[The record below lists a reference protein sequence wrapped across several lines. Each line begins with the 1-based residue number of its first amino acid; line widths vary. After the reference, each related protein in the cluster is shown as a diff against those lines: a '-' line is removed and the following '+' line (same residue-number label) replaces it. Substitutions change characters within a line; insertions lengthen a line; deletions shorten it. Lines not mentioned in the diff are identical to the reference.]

1 MVIYFKNFF
10 YEFMLFIYLSYIYFM
25 SKKKTGIL
33 LINLGSPKDL
43 TKKSVREYL
52 KVFLSDDYVLDLPKI
67 LQQIILR
74 VFILPFRPKSTLEA
88 YEQIWTSE
96 GSPLILSTESI
107 AKKLSSK
114 TGWDV
119 DFAMRYEDPSIENA
133 LLNFKNKGI
142 NKIIVISLYPHNAMA
157 TTITTEMET
166 RIVANKVSEDFELTF
181 TKPFFDNEIYI
192 NAVSNSIK
200 PFIEKA
206 SFDKIIFSYHGIP
219 KRQAKKTDE
228 TGEHCFST
236 GNCCEVEG
244 AGSKDCYRSHTRI
257 ASDLTAKKLGLNDD
271 QWEVAYQSRLGPGW
285 LTPFTDRRLAEL
297 PEEGK
302 NNIAVLCPSFISD
315 CLETLEEIDIRGRK
329 TFFDAGGK
337 NMTYIPC
344 LNDSEDTITLLENLV
359 KSS

>member
-1 MVIYFKNFF
+1 
-10 YEFMLFIYLSYIYFM
+10 M
-25 SKKKTGIL
+25 SKNTTGIL
-33 LINLGSPKDL
+33 LINLGSPKKL

-74 VFILPFRPKSTLEA
+74 VFILPFRPKKTLEA
-88 YEQIWTSE
+88 YELIWTPE
-96 GSPLILSTESI
+96 GSPLIISTESI
-107 AKKLSSK
+107 ANKLSLK

-119 DFAMRYEDPSIENA
+119 DYAMRYEDPSIENA

-142 NKIIVISLYPHNAMA
+142 YKIIVISLYPHNALA

-166 RIVANKVSEDFELTF
+166 RIVAYKLSEDFELVF

-192 NAVSNSIK
+192 NAIANTIK
-200 PFIEKA
+200 PCIEKA
-206 SFDKIIFSYHGIP
+206 SFDKIVFSYHGIP

-228 TGEHCFST
+228 TGVHCFSDS
-236 GNCCEVEG
+236 NCCEIAG
-244 AGSKDCYRSHTRI
+244 DGSKDCYRSHTRI
-257 ASDLTAKKLGLNDD
+257 ASDLTAKKLGLSDD

-285 LTPFTDRRLAEL
+285 LTPFTDKRLAEL

-302 NNIAVLCPSFISD
+302 ENIAVLCPSFISD

-329 TFFDAGGK
+329 TFFDAGGEI
-337 NMTYIPC
+337 MTYIPC
-344 LNDSEDTITLLENLV
+344 LNDSEDTINLLENLV
-359 KSS
+359 KSA

>member
-1 MVIYFKNFF
+1 
-10 YEFMLFIYLSYIYFM
+10 M
-25 SKKKTGIL
+25 SENTTGIL
-33 LINLGSPKDL
+33 LINLGSPKKL

-74 VFILPFRPKSTLEA
+74 VFILPFRPKKTLEA
-88 YEQIWTSE
+88 YELIWTPE
-96 GSPLILSTESI
+96 GSPLIISTESI
-107 AKKLSSK
+107 AKKLSLK

-119 DFAMRYEDPSIENA
+119 DYAMRYEDPSIENA

-142 NKIIVISLYPHNAMA
+142 YKIIVISLYPHNALA

-166 RIVANKVSEDFELTF
+166 RIVANKLSEDFELVF

-192 NAVSNSIK
+192 NAIANTIK
-200 PFIEKA
+200 PCIEKA
-206 SFDKIIFSYHGIP
+206 SFDKIVFSYHGIP

-228 TGEHCFST
+228 TGEHCFSDS
-236 GNCCEVEG
+236 NCCEIAG
-244 AGSKDCYRSHTRI
+244 DGSKDCYRSHTRI
-257 ASDLTAKKLGLNDD
+257 ASDLTAKKLGLSDD

-285 LTPFTDRRLAEL
+285 LTPFTDKRLAEL

-302 NNIAVLCPSFISD
+302 KNIAVLCPSFISD

-337 NMTYIPC
+337 IMTYIPC
-344 LNDSEDTITLLENLV
+344 LNDSEDTINLLENLV
-359 KSS
+359 KSA

>member
-1 MVIYFKNFF
+1 
-10 YEFMLFIYLSYIYFM
+10 M
-25 SKKKTGIL
+25 SENTTGIL
-33 LINLGSPKDL
+33 LINLGSPKKL

-74 VFILPFRPKSTLEA
+74 VFILPFRPKKTLEA
-88 YEQIWTSE
+88 YELIWTPE
-96 GSPLILSTESI
+96 GSPLIISTESI
-107 AKKLSSK
+107 AKKLSLK

-119 DFAMRYEDPSIENA
+119 DYAMRYEDPSIENA

-142 NKIIVISLYPHNAMA
+142 YKIIVISLYPHNALA

-166 RIVANKVSEDFELTF
+166 RIVANKLSEDFELVF

-192 NAVSNSIK
+192 NAIANTIK
-200 PFIEKA
+200 PCIEKA
-206 SFDKIIFSYHGIP
+206 SFDKIVFSYHGIP

-228 TGEHCFST
+228 TGVHCFSDS
-236 GNCCEVEG
+236 NCCEIAG
-244 AGSKDCYRSHTRI
+244 DGSKDCYRSHTRI
-257 ASDLTAKKLGLNDD
+257 ASDLTARKLGLSDD

-285 LTPFTDRRLAEL
+285 LTPFTDKRLAEL

-302 NNIAVLCPSFISD
+302 KNIAVLCPSFISD

-344 LNDSEDTITLLENLV
+344 LNDSEDTINLLENLV
-359 KSS
+359 KSA

>member
-1 MVIYFKNFF
+1 
-10 YEFMLFIYLSYIYFM
+10 M
-25 SKKKTGIL
+25 SENTTGIL
-33 LINLGSPKDL
+33 LINLGSPKKL

-74 VFILPFRPKSTLEA
+74 VFILPFRPKKTLEA
-88 YEQIWTSE
+88 YELIWTPE
-96 GSPLILSTESI
+96 GSPLITSTESI
-107 AKKLSSK
+107 ANKLSLK

-119 DFAMRYEDPSIENA
+119 DYAMRYEDPSIENA
-133 LLNFKNKGI
+133 LLNLKNKGI
-142 NKIIVISLYPHNAMA
+142 YKIIVISLYPHNALA

-166 RIVANKVSEDFELTF
+166 RIVANKLSEDFELVF

-192 NAVSNSIK
+192 NAIANTIK
-200 PFIEKA
+200 PCLEKA
-206 SFDKIIFSYHGIP
+206 SFDKIVFSYHGIP

-228 TGEHCFST
+228 TGVHCFSDS
-236 GNCCEVEG
+236 NCCEIAG
-244 AGSKDCYRSHTRI
+244 DGSKDCYRSHTRI
-257 ASDLTAKKLGLNDD
+257 ASDLTAKKLGLSDD

-285 LTPFTDRRLAEL
+285 LTPFTDKRLAEL

-302 NNIAVLCPSFISD
+302 KNIAVLCPSFISD

-337 NMTYIPC
+337 IMTYIPC
-344 LNDSEDTITLLENLV
+344 LNDSEDTINLLENLV
-359 KSS
+359 KSA

>member
-1 MVIYFKNFF
+1 
-10 YEFMLFIYLSYIYFM
+10 M
-25 SKKKTGIL
+25 SENTTGIL
-33 LINLGSPKDL
+33 LINLGSPKKL

-74 VFILPFRPKSTLEA
+74 VFILPFRPKKTLEA
-88 YEQIWTSE
+88 YELIWTPE
-96 GSPLILSTESI
+96 GSPLIKSTESI
-107 AKKLSSK
+107 ANKLSLK

-119 DFAMRYEDPSIENA
+119 DYAMRYEDPSIENA

-142 NKIIVISLYPHNAMA
+142 YKIIVISLYPHNALA

-166 RIVANKVSEDFELTF
+166 RIVANKLSEDFELVF

-192 NAVSNSIK
+192 NAIANTIK
-200 PFIEKA
+200 PCLEKA
-206 SFDKIIFSYHGIP
+206 SFDKIVFSYHGIP

-228 TGEHCFST
+228 TGVHCFSDS
-236 GNCCEVEG
+236 NCCEIAG
-244 AGSKDCYRSHTRI
+244 DGSKDCYRSHTRI
-257 ASDLTAKKLGLNDD
+257 ASDLTAKKLGLSDD

-285 LTPFTDRRLAEL
+285 LTPFTDKRLAEL

-302 NNIAVLCPSFISD
+302 KNIAVLCPSFISD

-344 LNDSEDTITLLENLV
+344 LNDSEDTINLLENLV
-359 KSS
+359 KGA

>member
-1 MVIYFKNFF
+1 
-10 YEFMLFIYLSYIYFM
+10 M
-25 SKKKTGIL
+25 SVHTTGIL
-33 LINLGSPKDL
+33 LINLGSQKKL

-74 VFILPFRPKSTLEA
+74 VFILPFRPKKTLEA
-88 YEQIWTSE
+88 YELIWTPE
-96 GSPLILSTESI
+96 GSPLIISTESI
-107 AKKLSSK
+107 ANKLSLK

-119 DFAMRYEDPSIENA
+119 DYAMRYEDPSIENA

-142 NKIIVISLYPHNAMA
+142 YKIIVISLYPHNALA

-166 RIVANKVSEDFELTF
+166 RIVAYKLSEDFELVF

-192 NAVSNSIK
+192 NAIANTIK
-200 PFIEKA
+200 PCIEKA
-206 SFDKIIFSYHGIP
+206 SFDKIVFSYHGIP

-228 TGEHCFST
+228 TGEHCFSDS
-236 GNCCEVEG
+236 NCCEIAG
-244 AGSKDCYRSHTRI
+244 DGSKDCYRSHTRI
-257 ASDLTAKKLGLNDD
+257 ASDLTAKKLGLSDD

-285 LTPFTDRRLAEL
+285 LTPFTDKRLAEL

-302 NNIAVLCPSFISD
+302 KNIAVLCPSFISD

-329 TFFDAGGK
+329 TFFDAGGEI
-337 NMTYIPC
+337 MTYIPC
-344 LNDSEDTITLLENLV
+344 LNDSEDTINLLENLV
-359 KSS
+359 KSA

>member
-1 MVIYFKNFF
+1 
-10 YEFMLFIYLSYIYFM
+10 M
-25 SKKKTGIL
+25 SENTTGIL
-33 LINLGSPKDL
+33 LINLGSPKKL

-74 VFILPFRPKSTLEA
+74 VFILPFRPKKTLEA
-88 YEQIWTSE
+88 YELIWTPE
-96 GSPLILSTESI
+96 GSPLIISTESI
-107 AKKLSSK
+107 AKKLSLK

-119 DFAMRYEDPSIENA
+119 DYAMRYEDPSIENA

-142 NKIIVISLYPHNAMA
+142 YKIIVISLYPHNALA

-166 RIVANKVSEDFELTF
+166 RIVAYKLSEDFELVF

-192 NAVSNSIK
+192 NAIANTIK
-200 PFIEKA
+200 PCLEKA
-206 SFDKIIFSYHGIP
+206 SFDKIVFSYHGIP

-228 TGEHCFST
+228 TGVHCFSDS
-236 GNCCEVEG
+236 NCCEIAG
-244 AGSKDCYRSHTRI
+244 DGSKDCYRSHTRI
-257 ASDLTAKKLGLNDD
+257 ASDLTAKKLGLSDD

-285 LTPFTDRRLAEL
+285 LTPFTDKRLAEL

-302 NNIAVLCPSFISD
+302 KNIAVLCPSFISD

-337 NMTYIPC
+337 IMTYIPC
-344 LNDSEDTITLLENLV
+344 LNDSEDTINLLENLV
-359 KSS
+359 KSA

>member
-1 MVIYFKNFF
+1 
-10 YEFMLFIYLSYIYFM
+10 M
-25 SKKKTGIL
+25 SENTTGIL
-33 LINLGSPKDL
+33 LINLGSPKKL

-74 VFILPFRPKSTLEA
+74 VFILPFRPKKTLEA
-88 YEQIWTSE
+88 YELIWTPE
-96 GSPLILSTESI
+96 GSPLIISTESI
-107 AKKLSSK
+107 ANKLSLK

-119 DFAMRYEDPSIENA
+119 DYAMRYEDPSIENA

-142 NKIIVISLYPHNAMA
+142 YKIIVISLYPHNALA
-157 TTITTEMET
+157 TTITTEIET
-166 RIVANKVSEDFELTF
+166 RIVANKLSEDFELVF

-192 NAVSNSIK
+192 NAISKTIK
-200 PFIEKA
+200 PHIEKA
-206 SFDKIIFSYHGIP
+206 SFDKIVFSYHGIP

-228 TGEHCFST
+228 TGEHCFSD
-236 GNCCEVEG
+236 GNCCEIVG
-244 AGSKDCYRSHTRI
+244 DGSKDCYRSHTRI
-257 ASDLTAKKLGLNDD
+257 ASDLTAKKLGLSDD

-285 LTPFTDRRLAEL
+285 LTPFTDKRLAEL

-302 NNIAVLCPSFISD
+302 KNIAVLCPSFISD

-344 LNDSEDTITLLENLV
+344 LNDSEDTINLLENLV
-359 KSS
+359 KSA

>member
-1 MVIYFKNFF
+1 
-10 YEFMLFIYLSYIYFM
+10 M
-25 SKKKTGIL
+25 SENTTGIL
-33 LINLGSPKDL
+33 LINLGSPKKL

-74 VFILPFRPKSTLEA
+74 VFILPFRPKKTLEA
-88 YEQIWTSE
+88 YELIWTPE
-96 GSPLILSTESI
+96 GSPLIISTESI
-107 AKKLSSK
+107 ANKLSLK

-119 DFAMRYEDPSIENA
+119 DYAMRYEDPSIENA

-142 NKIIVISLYPHNAMA
+142 YKIIVISLYPHNALA

-166 RIVANKVSEDFELTF
+166 RIVAYKLSEDFELVF

-192 NAVSNSIK
+192 NAIANTIK
-200 PFIEKA
+200 PCIEKA
-206 SFDKIIFSYHGIP
+206 SFDKIVFSYHGIP

-228 TGEHCFST
+228 TGEHCFSDS
-236 GNCCEVEG
+236 NCCEIAG
-244 AGSKDCYRSHTRI
+244 DGSKDCYRSHTRI
-257 ASDLTAKKLGLNDD
+257 ASDLTARKLGLSDD

-285 LTPFTDRRLAEL
+285 LTPFTDKRLAEL

-302 NNIAVLCPSFISD
+302 KNIAVLCPSFISD

-337 NMTYIPC
+337 IMTYIPC
-344 LNDSEDTITLLENLV
+344 LNDSEDTINLLENLV
-359 KSS
+359 KSA

>member
-1 MVIYFKNFF
+1 
-10 YEFMLFIYLSYIYFM
+10 M
-25 SKKKTGIL
+25 SENTTGIL
-33 LINLGSPKDL
+33 LINLGSPKKL

-74 VFILPFRPKSTLEA
+74 VFILPFRPKKTLEA
-88 YEQIWTSE
+88 YELIWTPE
-96 GSPLILSTESI
+96 GSPLIISTESI
-107 AKKLSSK
+107 ANKLSLK

-119 DFAMRYEDPSIENA
+119 DYAMRYEDPSIENA

-142 NKIIVISLYPHNAMA
+142 YKIIVISLYPHNALA

-166 RIVANKVSEDFELTF
+166 RIVANKLSEDFELVF

-192 NAVSNSIK
+192 NAIANTIK
-200 PFIEKA
+200 PCIEKA
-206 SFDKIIFSYHGIP
+206 SFDKIVFSYHGIP

-228 TGEHCFST
+228 TGVHCFSDS
-236 GNCCEVEG
+236 NCCEIAG
-244 AGSKDCYRSHTRI
+244 DGSKDCYRSHTRI
-257 ASDLTAKKLGLNDD
+257 ASDLTAKKLGLSDD

-285 LTPFTDRRLAEL
+285 LTPFTDKRLAEL

-302 NNIAVLCPSFISD
+302 KNIAVLCPSFISD

-337 NMTYIPC
+337 IMTYIPC
-344 LNDSEDTITLLENLV
+344 LNDSEDTINLLENLV
-359 KSS
+359 KGA

>member
-1 MVIYFKNFF
+1 
-10 YEFMLFIYLSYIYFM
+10 M
-25 SKKKTGIL
+25 SKNTTGIL
-33 LINLGSPKDL
+33 LINLGSPKKL

-74 VFILPFRPKSTLEA
+74 VFILPFRPKKTLEA
-88 YEQIWTSE
+88 YELIWTPE
-96 GSPLILSTESI
+96 GSPLIISTESI
-107 AKKLSSK
+107 ANKLSLK

-119 DFAMRYEDPSIENA
+119 DYAMRYEDPSIENA

-142 NKIIVISLYPHNAMA
+142 YKIIVISLYPHNALA

-166 RIVANKVSEDFELTF
+166 RIVAYKLSEDFELVF

-192 NAVSNSIK
+192 NAIANTIK
-200 PFIEKA
+200 PCIEKA
-206 SFDKIIFSYHGIP
+206 SFDKIVFSYHGIP

-228 TGEHCFST
+228 TGEHCFSDS
-236 GNCCEVEG
+236 NCCEIAG
-244 AGSKDCYRSHTRI
+244 DGSKDCYRSHTRI
-257 ASDLTAKKLGLNDD
+257 ASDLTAKKLGLSDD

-285 LTPFTDRRLAEL
+285 LTPFTDKRLAEL

-302 NNIAVLCPSFISD
+302 KNIAVLCPSFISD

-329 TFFDAGGK
+329 TFFDAGGEI
-337 NMTYIPC
+337 MTYIPC
-344 LNDSEDTITLLENLV
+344 LNDSEDTINLLENLV
-359 KSS
+359 KSA

>member
-1 MVIYFKNFF
+1 
-10 YEFMLFIYLSYIYFM
+10 M
-25 SKKKTGIL
+25 SENTTGIL
-33 LINLGSPKDL
+33 LINLGSPKKL

-74 VFILPFRPKSTLEA
+74 VFILPFRPKKTLEA
-88 YEQIWTSE
+88 YELIWTPE
-96 GSPLILSTESI
+96 GSPLITSTESI
-107 AKKLSSK
+107 ANKLSLK

-119 DFAMRYEDPSIENA
+119 DYAMRYEDPSIENA

-142 NKIIVISLYPHNAMA
+142 YKIIVISLYPHNALA

-166 RIVANKVSEDFELTF
+166 RIVAYKLSEDFELVF

-192 NAVSNSIK
+192 NAIANTIK
-200 PFIEKA
+200 PCIEKA
-206 SFDKIIFSYHGIP
+206 SFDKIVFSYHGIP

-228 TGEHCFST
+228 TGEHCFSDS
-236 GNCCEVEG
+236 NCCEIAG
-244 AGSKDCYRSHTRI
+244 DGSKDCYRSHTRI
-257 ASDLTAKKLGLNDD
+257 ASDLTAKKLGLSDD

-285 LTPFTDRRLAEL
+285 LTPFTDKRLAEL

-302 NNIAVLCPSFISD
+302 KNIAVLCPSFISD

-329 TFFDAGGK
+329 TFFDAGGEI
-337 NMTYIPC
+337 MTYIPC
-344 LNDSEDTITLLENLV
+344 LNDSEDTINLLENLV
-359 KSS
+359 KSA

>member
-1 MVIYFKNFF
+1 
-10 YEFMLFIYLSYIYFM
+10 M
-25 SKKKTGIL
+25 SENKTGVL
-33 LINLGSPKDL
+33 LINLGSPKEL
-43 TKKSVREYL
+43 TKKSVKEYL
-52 KVFLSDDYVLDLPKI
+52 RVFLSDDYVLDIPKI
-67 LQQIILR
+67 LQQLILR
-74 VFILPFRPKSTLEA
+74 LFILPFRPKNTLEA
-88 YEQIWTSE
+88 YELIWTPE
-96 GSPLILSTESI
+96 GSPLILSTKSI
-107 AKKLSSK
+107 AKKLSKK

-119 DFAMRYEDPSIENA
+119 NYAMRYEDPSIEKA
-133 LLNFKNKGI
+133 LVNFNSKGI

-166 RIVANKVSEDFELTF
+166 RIVANKISENFELIF

-192 NAVSNSIK
+192 NTLSNSIK
-200 PFIEKA
+200 PYIEKS

-236 GNCCEVEG
+236 GNCCEIESE
-244 AGSKDCYRSHTRI
+244 GSKDCYRSHTRI
-257 ASDLTAKKLGLNDD
+257 ASDLTAKKLGLSED

-302 NNIAVLCPSFISD
+302 ENIAILCPSFISD

-344 LNDSEDTITLLENLV
+344 LNDSEETVTLLENLV
-359 KSS
+359 KTA

>member
-1 MVIYFKNFF
+1 
-10 YEFMLFIYLSYIYFM
+10 
-25 SKKKTGIL
+25 
-33 LINLGSPKDL
+33 
-43 TKKSVREYL
+43 
-52 KVFLSDDYVLDLPKI
+52 
-67 LQQIILR
+67 
-74 VFILPFRPKSTLEA
+74 
-88 YEQIWTSE
+88 
-96 GSPLILSTESI
+96 
-107 AKKLSSK
+107 
-114 TGWDV
+114 
-119 DFAMRYEDPSIENA
+119 MRYEDPSIENA

-142 NKIIVISLYPHNAMA
+142 FELIVISLYPHNAMA

-166 RIVANKVSEDFELTF
+166 RIVANKVSEDFKLTF

-192 NAVSNSIK
+192 DAVSNSIK

-244 AGSKDCYRSHTRI
+244 EGSKDCYRSHTRI

-271 QWEVAYQSRLGPGW
+271 QWEVAYQSRIGPGW

-302 NNIAVLCPSFISD
+302 DNIAVLCPSFISD

-344 LNDSEDTITLLENLV
+344 LNDSEDTINLLENLV
-359 KSS
+359 KSA

>member
-1 MVIYFKNFF
+1 
-10 YEFMLFIYLSYIYFM
+10 M
-25 SKKKTGIL
+25 SKNTTGIL
-33 LINLGSPKDL
+33 LINLGSPKKL

-74 VFILPFRPKSTLEA
+74 VFILPFRPKKTLEA
-88 YEQIWTSE
+88 YELIWTPE
-96 GSPLILSTESI
+96 GSPLIISTESI
-107 AKKLSSK
+107 ANKLSLK

-119 DFAMRYEDPSIENA
+119 DYAMRYEDPSIENA

-142 NKIIVISLYPHNAMA
+142 YKIIVISLYPHNALA

-166 RIVANKVSEDFELTF
+166 RIVANKLSEDFELVF

-192 NAVSNSIK
+192 NAIANTIK
-200 PFIEKA
+200 PCIEKA
-206 SFDKIIFSYHGIP
+206 SFDKIVFSYHGIP

-228 TGEHCFST
+228 TGVHCFSDS
-236 GNCCEVEG
+236 NCCEIAG
-244 AGSKDCYRSHTRI
+244 DGSKDCYRSHTRI
-257 ASDLTAKKLGLNDD
+257 ASDLTAKKLGLSDD

-285 LTPFTDRRLAEL
+285 LTPFTDKRLAEL

-302 NNIAVLCPSFISD
+302 KNIAVLCPSFISD

-344 LNDSEDTITLLENLV
+344 LNDSEDTINLLENLV
-359 KSS
+359 KSA

>member
-1 MVIYFKNFF
+1 
-10 YEFMLFIYLSYIYFM
+10 M
-25 SKKKTGIL
+25 SENKTGVL
-33 LINLGSPKDL
+33 LINLGSPKEL
-43 TKKSVREYL
+43 TKKSVRKYL

-74 VFILPFRPKSTLEA
+74 VFILPFRPKNTLEA
-88 YEQIWTSE
+88 YELIWTPE
-96 GSPLILSTESI
+96 GSPLIISTESI

-119 DFAMRYEDPSIENA
+119 DYAMRYEDPSIENA
-133 LLNFKNKGI
+133 LLNFKSKGI
-142 NKIIVISLYPHNAMA
+142 YKIIVISLYPHNAMA
-157 TTITTEMET
+157 TTITTEIET
-166 RIVANKVSEDFELTF
+166 RIVANKLSEDFELVF

-192 NAVSNSIK
+192 NAISKTIK
-200 PFIEKA
+200 PHIEKA
-206 SFDKIIFSYHGIP
+206 SFDKIVFSYHGIP

-228 TGEHCFST
+228 TGEHCFSDS
-236 GNCCEVEG
+236 NCCEIAG
-244 AGSKDCYRSHTRI
+244 DGSKDCYRSHTRI
-257 ASDLTAKKLGLNDD
+257 ASDLTAKKLGLSDD

-285 LTPFTDRRLAEL
+285 LTPFTDKRLAEL

-302 NNIAVLCPSFISD
+302 KNIAVLCPSFISD

-344 LNDSEDTITLLENLV
+344 LNDSEDTINLLENLV
-359 KSS
+359 KGA